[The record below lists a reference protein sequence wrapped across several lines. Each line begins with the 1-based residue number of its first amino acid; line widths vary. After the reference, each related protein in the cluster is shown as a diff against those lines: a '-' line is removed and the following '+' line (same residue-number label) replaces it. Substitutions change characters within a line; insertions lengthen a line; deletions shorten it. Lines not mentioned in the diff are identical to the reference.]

1 MSGLHDIK
9 ALDMRDLASLELRGS
24 GKVQQ
29 GRCPFPK
36 HPKEQTGKTGA
47 FTYYVATNTFNCWV
61 CQAGGSTIDFWA
73 RLHDRDAAW
82 AIVDL
87 AERHGIKL
95 KQWTPEDEAKF
106 AGERRR
112 EDALA
117 YAADFYH
124 GQLLKAGPVIN
135 YLADRGLSLDTARD
149 LRLGYANKQLAACV
163 KGDPGLTDR
172 GLSLADFLMMVDE
185 EGREISDQTSAFSA
199 KLIAQNPEGRQWDYF
214 RDRLVFPIIRHGRI
228 VHMSARDL
236 SNKEG
241 ARKYLNL
248 PHPAQALYLED
259 NITTDLAI
267 VFEGL
272 PDTASAHE
280 WGFPACGQQGTS
292 GIAKFAS
299 RFRKTRRVVV
309 FFDMDGPGR
318 ESAVKTAIAIHMAME
333 GGEVFVGSLPEGFK
347 DVNEFKAAGK
357 TREDFAALVDA
368 AKPLLDLMLDAIKA
382 DAPMAQIEGE
392 VNALLRLVAHLGPF
406 HHETWIAKVK
416 TKLRVPV
423 STVRE
428 AFKRITSEVERAI
441 ANGEGGDGGTV
452 MERIDFTAGVEIV
465 PALDF
470 HFEGA
475 PRGNVTT
482 FMQFTR
488 EVEEDGKVKKIK
500 RWEPM
505 TIFTAHADKG
515 PKIEISPSW
524 DLSLSPNE
532 RRRVPSESAVRGRW
546 RIESKFGYSVE
557 NFVRGQVSEVSGY
570 GLFDDIVSVLR
581 RYIWLPNPDDHE
593 VIAAWIMMTYVYR
606 LFHAVGYLHL
616 RGVRESGKTNM
627 GFLIEELAF
636 NAKQSASQSE
646 SVMFRSIE
654 SSCRTMIMDEA
665 EKLNNPD
672 PKSTTF
678 QLMLIANAGYK
689 RGGSV
694 ERSEPDPVFKGGFI
708 PTAFD
713 VYCPKVFASIADL
726 YYVLASRCIVIEC
739 LRATDA
745 ELDDA
750 KIKDLAQGVHRE
762 TANLADLRDR
772 LYCWSQLAFPAIH
785 RAYTETLVEDPGLVH
800 LRGRERE
807 MWLPLLSVVST
818 LDEERMRG
826 LTHEQRA
833 ARIATRDLPSFRLLA
848 NQRVKESDRRLTES
862 DQGFEVVAL
871 TILYEALQSSEIAP
885 ARLDLGDG
893 IVYVMNHLAEHVTLG
908 LQEAGLVRRESNLS
922 VQRLA
927 GLLSKTKVTDAA
939 DRGRERFGNKVQRT
953 VVIRMERLAGVIKRL
968 GGKVPEA
975 LDPLGM

>member
-1 MSGLHDIK
+1 MSLQDIK
-9 ALDMRDLASLELRGS
+9 ALDMRDLISLELRGS

-29 GRCPFPK
+29 GRCPFPT

-61 CQAGGSTIDFWA
+61 CRAGGSTIDFWA
-73 RLHDRDAAW
+73 RLHNRDAAW
-82 AIVDL
+82 AIRDL
-87 AERHGIKL
+87 AERHNIRMEKWGA
-95 KQWTPEDEAKF
+95 EDEARYQ
-106 AGERRR
+106 GERRR
-112 EDALA
+112 EEALA

-124 GQLLKAGPVIN
+124 NQFLKAGPVIE
-135 YLADRGLSLDTARD
+135 YLAKRGLSLDTARR
-149 LRLGYANKQLAACV
+149 LRLGYANKQLAAAV
-163 KGDPGLTDR
+163 KGDTSLVDR
-172 GLSLADFLMMVDE
+172 GLSLADFLMHVDE
-185 EGREISDQTSAFSA
+185 DGRELSDLTSPYSA
-199 KLIAQNPEGRQWDYF
+199 KLIAQGPEGRQWDYF
-214 RDRLVFPIIRHGRI
+214 RDRLVFPIMRHGRT

-259 NITTDLAI
+259 NITADLAL

-272 PDTASAHE
+272 PDTASADE

-292 GIAKFAS
+292 GIAKFAG
-299 RFRKTRRVVV
+299 RFKRCRRVIV

-318 ESAVKTAIAIHMAME
+318 DSAIKTAIAIHMAME
-333 GGEVFVGSLPEGFK
+333 AGEVLVGSLPEGFK

-357 TREDFAALVDA
+357 TRDDFQELVDA
-368 AKPLLDLMLDAIKA
+368 ARPLLDLMLEAIDVEA
-382 DAPMAQIEGE
+382 GMAKVE
-392 VNALLRLVAHLGPF
+392 VQTNELLRLVAHLGPF
-406 HHETWIAKVK
+406 HHEAWIGKVR
-416 TKLRVPV
+416 TKLKVPV

-428 AFKRITSEVERAI
+428 AFKRIEAEASRA
-441 ANGEGGDGGTV
+441 AAKGEGGGEGGTV
-452 MERIDFTAGVEIV
+452 MDRIDFTAGAEIV

-470 HFEGA
+470 HFDGA

-482 FMQFTR
+482 FMQFQR
-488 EVEEDGKVKKIK
+488 EIEEDGKTKRIK

-505 TIFTAHADKG
+505 TIFTAHTDKG
-515 PKIEISPSW
+515 PKVEITPSW
-524 DLSLSPNE
+524 DLPLSPNE

-546 RIESKFGYSVE
+546 RIEARFAYSVE
-557 NFVRGQVSEVSGY
+557 NYVRGQIAQVSGFQ
-570 GLFDDIVSVLR
+570 LFDDIVQVLR
-581 RYIWLPNPDDHE
+581 RYIWLPNNDDHE

-646 SVMFRSIE
+646 SVMFRSVE
-654 SSCRTMIMDEA
+654 SSCRTMILDEA
-665 EKLNNPD
+665 EKLNSPD

-689 RGGSV
+689 KGGSV

-713 VYCPKVFASIADL
+713 VFCPKVFASIADL

-745 ELDDA
+745 ELTDA
-750 KIKDLAQGVHRE
+750 DVKDLAQGVHRE

-772 LYCWSQLAFPAIH
+772 LYCWSQLAFPGIH
-785 RAYTETLVEDPGLVH
+785 KNYTEKLVEDKGLAH

-807 MWLPLLSVVST
+807 MWLPLLSISAT
-818 LDEERMRG
+818 LDEERMAGFTPDQRMAAIKAG
-826 LTHEQRA
+826 LPTG
-833 ARIATRDLPSFRLLA
+833 RLLA
-848 NQRVKESDRRLTES
+848 NQRIKEADRRLTES
-862 DQGFEVVAL
+862 DQSFEVVAL
-871 TILYEALQSSEIAP
+871 TLLYESLRDGEIAP
-885 ARLDLGDG
+885 ARVDLADDG
-893 IVYVMNHLAEHVTLG
+893 SSYVLNDLAEHLTAG
-908 LQEAGLVRRESNLS
+908 LQEAGLVRRESGLS
-922 VQRLA
+922 AQRLV
-927 GLLSKTKVTDAA
+927 GLLSKTKAIDAA
-939 DRGRERFGNKVQRT
+939 DRGRERFGHKMKRT
-953 VVIRMERLAGVIKRL
+953 LTIRMARLESVIKRL
-968 GGKVPEA
+968 GGKVSEA
-975 LDPLGM
+975 APL